1 MKIALLALGAV
12 VAVTAVTAAAPAEA
26 HRTGPVTCAD
36 RHHGRCLAWRPRYN
50 VGYAFSPSYG
60 YTAYSALPQ
69 TVVSRYHLRNRDR
82 YVYENGAVYVVN
94 PRTYRV
100 TRVIRGG

>member
-1 MKIALLALGAV
+1 MKIALIALGTAAAV
-12 VAVTAVTAAAPAEA
+12 AVTAAAPAEA

-36 RHHGRCLAWRPRYN
+36 RHHGHCLAWRSRYN
-50 VGYAFSPSYG
+50 VGYVFGPSYG
-60 YTAYSALPQ
+60 YTAYSALPPA
-69 TVVSRYHLRNRDR
+69 VVTRYHLRNRDR
-82 YVYENGAVYVVN
+82 YVYENGSVYVVN